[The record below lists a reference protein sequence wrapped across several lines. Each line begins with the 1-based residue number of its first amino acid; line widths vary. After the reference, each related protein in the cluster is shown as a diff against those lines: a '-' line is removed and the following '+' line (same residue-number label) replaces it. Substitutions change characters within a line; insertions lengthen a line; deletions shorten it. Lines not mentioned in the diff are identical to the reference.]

1 MSMYMDFST
10 SYDYETGFVPSKN
23 MATDNF
29 IRSLVALWEEPATYV
44 RQFAQAVGS
53 VSEGYFLSWFV
64 EKCLP
69 GEWVSLNNDLL
80 FNEAGITAKQW
91 RNIRNSLL
99 QKGILLNRRTVAPTE
114 SQFTLN
120 DALFEDLVSKHGK
133 SDVLDMVS
141 PPISINKLHLKTLA
155 DRGLAFV
162 SILYLS
168 FLQSEAE
175 YLDLSKRGDWSPW
188 THAAEKHVFY
198 STMLSRRQQE
208 RAIAELTSFGLIE
221 SCVDGMPAARRCR
234 YSLKMLADLTS
245 EYLNGCV

>member
-10 SYDYETGFVPSKN
+10 AYDYETGFVPSKN

-44 RQFAQAVGS
+44 
-53 VSEGYFLSWFV
+53 SWFV

-175 YLDLSKRGDWSPW
+175 YQDLSKRGDWSPW

>member
-1 MSMYMDFST
+1 MDYST
-10 SYDYETGFVPSKN
+10 AYDYETGFVPSKS
-23 MATDNF
+23 MATENF
-29 IRSLVALWEEPATYV
+29 MRGLAALWEEPATYV

-64 EKCLP
+64 EKCQP

-120 DALFEDLVSKHGK
+120 DALFENLVSKHGK

-155 DRGLAFV
+155 DRGLDFV

-175 YLDLSKRGDWSPW
+175 YQELGKRGDWSPW

-208 RAIAELTSFGLIE
+208 RAIAELSSLGLIE

>member
-1 MSMYMDFST
+1 MYMDFST

-23 MATDNF
+23 MSTDNF

-120 DALFEDLVSKHGK
+120 DALY
-133 SDVLDMVS
+133 MVS

-175 YLDLSKRGDWSPW
+175 YQDLSKRGDWSPW

>member
-1 MSMYMDFST
+1 MIMRLVLYHLRTCQPITLSVAWLPC
-10 SYDYETGFVPSKN
+10 G
-23 MATDNF
+23 
-29 IRSLVALWEEPATYV
+29 RSHCTYV

-141 PPISINKLHLKTLA
+141 PPISINKLT
-155 DRGLAFV
+155 
-162 SILYLS
+162 
-168 FLQSEAE
+168 
-175 YLDLSKRGDWSPW
+175 
-188 THAAEKHVFY
+188 
-198 STMLSRRQQE
+198 
-208 RAIAELTSFGLIE
+208 
-221 SCVDGMPAARRCR
+221 
-234 YSLKMLADLTS
+234 
-245 EYLNGCV
+245 

>member
-1 MSMYMDFST
+1 MYMDFST
-10 SYDYETGFVPSKN
+10 AYDYETGFVPSKS
-23 MATDNF
+23 MATENF
-29 IRSLVALWEEPATYV
+29 MRGLAALWEEPATYV

-64 EKCLP
+64 EKCQP

-120 DALFEDLVSKHGK
+120 EALFENLVSKHGK

-155 DRGLAFV
+155 DRGLDFV

-175 YLDLSKRGDWSPW
+175 YQELGKRGDWSPW

-208 RAIAELTSFGLIE
+208 RAIAELSSLGLIE

>member
-1 MSMYMDFST
+1 MYMDFST

-29 IRSLVALWEEPATYV
+29 IRSLGALWEEPATYV

-155 DRGLAFV
+155 DRGLDFV

-168 FLQSEAE
+168 FLQTEAE
-175 YLDLSKRGDWSPW
+175 YQDLSKRGDWSPW

-208 RAIAELTSFGLIE
+208 RAIAELSSLGLIE

>member
-1 MSMYMDFST
+1 MYMDFSS
-10 SYDYETGFVPSKN
+10 SYDYETGFVPAKSMSTN
-23 MATDNF
+23 DFM
-29 IRSLVALWEEPATYV
+29 RGLVALWEEPATYV

-91 RNIRNSLL
+91 RNIRSSLL
-99 QKGILLNRRTVAPTE
+99 QKGVLLNRRTVAPTE

-120 DALFEDLVSKHGK
+120 DALFEELVRKH
-133 SDVLDMVS
+133 SESTDVLDMVA

-155 DRGLAFV
+155 DRGLSFV
-162 SILYLS
+162 SVLYLS

-175 YLDLSKRGDWSPW
+175 YQDLSKRGDWSPW
-188 THAAEKHVFY
+188 THAAEKHVFHL
-198 STMLSRRQQE
+198 TMLSRRQQE

>member
-1 MSMYMDFST
+1 MDFST

-133 SDVLDMVS
+133 SDVLDMV
-141 PPISINKLHLKTLA
+141 
-155 DRGLAFV
+155 
-162 SILYLS
+162 
-168 FLQSEAE
+168 
-175 YLDLSKRGDWSPW
+175 
-188 THAAEKHVFY
+188 
-198 STMLSRRQQE
+198 
-208 RAIAELTSFGLIE
+208 
-221 SCVDGMPAARRCR
+221 
-234 YSLKMLADLTS
+234 
-245 EYLNGCV
+245 

>member
-1 MSMYMDFST
+1 MDFST

-23 MATDNF
+23 MSTDNF

-120 DALFEDLVSKHGK
+120 DALY
-133 SDVLDMVS
+133 MVS

-175 YLDLSKRGDWSPW
+175 YQDLSKRGDWSPW

>member
-1 MSMYMDFST
+1 MYKDFST
-10 SYDYETGFVPSKN
+10 AYDYETGFVPSKS
-23 MATDNF
+23 MATENF
-29 IRSLVALWEEPATYV
+29 MRGLAALWEEPATYV

-64 EKCLP
+64 EKCQP

-120 DALFEDLVSKHGK
+120 DALFENLVSKHGK

-155 DRGLAFV
+155 DRGLDFV

-175 YLDLSKRGDWSPW
+175 YQELGKRGDWSPW

-208 RAIAELTSFGLIE
+208 RAIAELSSLGLIE

>member
-23 MATDNF
+23 MSTDNF

-120 DALFEDLVSKHGK
+120 DALY
-133 SDVLDMVS
+133 MVS

-175 YLDLSKRGDWSPW
+175 YQDLSKRGDWSPW

>member
-23 MATDNF
+23 MSTDNF
-29 IRSLVALWEEPATYV
+29 IRSLVALWEEPYICASV
-44 RQFAQAVGS
+44 CSGS
-53 VSEGYFLSWFV
+53 RFCFRGIFLSWFV

-120 DALFEDLVSKHGK
+120 DALLR
-133 SDVLDMVS
+133 
-141 PPISINKLHLKTLA
+141 I
-155 DRGLAFV
+155 
-162 SILYLS
+162 
-168 FLQSEAE
+168 
-175 YLDLSKRGDWSPW
+175 W
-188 THAAEKHVFY
+188 
-198 STMLSRRQQE
+198 
-208 RAIAELTSFGLIE
+208 
-221 SCVDGMPAARRCR
+221 
-234 YSLKMLADLTS
+234 
-245 EYLNGCV
+245 

>member
-1 MSMYMDFST
+1 MYMDFST
-10 SYDYETGFVPSKN
+10 SYDYETGFVPSKSI
-23 MATDNF
+23 ATENF
-29 IRSLVALWEEPATYV
+29 IRSLGALWEEPATYV

-64 EKCLP
+64 EKCQP

-120 DALFEDLVSKHGK
+120 DALFENLVSKHGK

-155 DRGLAFV
+155 DRGLDFV

-175 YLDLSKRGDWSPW
+175 YQELGKRGDWSPW

-208 RAIAELTSFGLIE
+208 RAIAELSSLGLIE

>member
-1 MSMYMDFST
+1 MYMDFST
-10 SYDYETGFVPSKN
+10 AYDYETGFVPSKS

-29 IRSLVALWEEPATYV
+29 IRSLGALWEEPATYV

-155 DRGLAFV
+155 DRGLDFV

-175 YLDLSKRGDWSPW
+175 YQELGKRGDWSPW

-208 RAIAELTSFGLIE
+208 RAIAELTSLGLIE

>member
-1 MSMYMDFST
+1 MYMDFST
-10 SYDYETGFVPSKN
+10 AYDYETGFVPSKS
-23 MATDNF
+23 MATENF
-29 IRSLVALWEEPATYV
+29 MRGLAALWEEPATYV

-64 EKCLP
+64 EKCQP

-120 DALFEDLVSKHGK
+120 DALFENLVSKHGK

-155 DRGLAFV
+155 DRGLDFV

-175 YLDLSKRGDWSPW
+175 YQELGKRGDWSPW

-208 RAIAELTSFGLIE
+208 RAIAELSSLGLIE

>member
-1 MSMYMDFST
+1 MYMDFST
-10 SYDYETGFVPSKN
+10 AYDYETGFVPSKS
-23 MATDNF
+23 MATENF
-29 IRSLVALWEEPATYV
+29 MRGLAALWEEPATYV

-64 EKCLP
+64 EKCQP

-120 DALFEDLVSKHGK
+120 DALFGNLVSKHGK

-155 DRGLAFV
+155 DRGLDFV

-175 YLDLSKRGDWSPW
+175 YQELGKRGDWSPW

-208 RAIAELTSFGLIE
+208 RAIAELSSLGLIE

>member
-1 MSMYMDFST
+1 MYMDFST

-175 YLDLSKRGDWSPW
+175 YQALSKRGDWSPL

>member
-1 MSMYMDFST
+1 MDFST

-23 MATDNF
+23 MSTDNF

-175 YLDLSKRGDWSPW
+175 YQDLS
-188 THAAEKHVFY
+188 
-198 STMLSRRQQE
+198 
-208 RAIAELTSFGLIE
+208 
-221 SCVDGMPAARRCR
+221 
-234 YSLKMLADLTS
+234 
-245 EYLNGCV
+245 

>member
-1 MSMYMDFST
+1 MDFST

-23 MATDNF
+23 MSTDNF

-155 DRGLAFV
+155 DRG
-162 SILYLS
+162 
-168 FLQSEAE
+168 
-175 YLDLSKRGDWSPW
+175 
-188 THAAEKHVFY
+188 
-198 STMLSRRQQE
+198 
-208 RAIAELTSFGLIE
+208 
-221 SCVDGMPAARRCR
+221 
-234 YSLKMLADLTS
+234 
-245 EYLNGCV
+245 

>member
-1 MSMYMDFST
+1 MYMDFST
-10 SYDYETGFVPSKN
+10 AYDYETGFVPSKS
-23 MATDNF
+23 MATENF
-29 IRSLVALWEEPATYV
+29 MRGLAALWEEPATYV
-44 RQFAQAVGS
+44 RHFPQAFGS
-53 VSEGYFLSWFV
+53 VSEGYFLSRFV
-64 EKCLP
+64 EKCQP

-120 DALFEDLVSKHGK
+120 DALFENLVSKHGK

-155 DRGLAFV
+155 DRGLDFV

-175 YLDLSKRGDWSPW
+175 YQELGKRGDWSPW

-208 RAIAELTSFGLIE
+208 RAIAELSSLGLIE